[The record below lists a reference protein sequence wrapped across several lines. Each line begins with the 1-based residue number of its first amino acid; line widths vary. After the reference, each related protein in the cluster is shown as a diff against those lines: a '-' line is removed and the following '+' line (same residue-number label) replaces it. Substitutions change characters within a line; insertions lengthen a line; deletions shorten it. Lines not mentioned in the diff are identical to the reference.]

1 MGTLRLETTLTVAA
15 IALVVGGCL
24 LVLSPFLSALLWA
37 VILTFSTWGLYERLL
52 QKLGGRATLAALV
65 MTLGLVTVLVVPLVA
80 VTLTLGDNLRN
91 LTTAARHVLDTGMP
105 AAPLWFARVPLLGAS
120 FTEYWDGLR
129 EAHGANGD
137 DLLAWLETQAAP
149 ISRWLL
155 ARGLAFGQALL
166 QLTLVVLVAFF
177 LYRDGAAAAVRLR
190 AGIERLAGQ
199 RARGLLDLAGQTVR
213 GVVYGLLGT
222 ALAQA
227 LLAVIGFA
235 VAGVPGPMVLGL
247 LVFGLSIIPFGPPLV
262 WLPASFWLLHEG
274 QPGWAI
280 FMFVWGLV
288 LISSIDNVLRPYLIS
303 QGTTLPFVLVLLG
316 VIGGLLGFG
325 FIGIFLGPTLL
336 AVGFAMLRE
345 WTRNQSPPA
354 MEGPP
359 PPAG

>member
-1 MGTLRLETTLTVAA
+1 MASLRLETTLTFAA

-24 LVLSPFLSALLWA
+24 LVLSPFLSSLLWA
-37 VILTFSTWGLYERLL
+37 VILTFSTWGLHERLL
-52 QKLGGRATLAALV
+52 FHLRGRATLAALV
-65 MTLGLVTVLVVPLVA
+65 MTLGLVAVLVVPLMA

-91 LTTAARHVLDTGMP
+91 LTSAARHVLETGLP
-105 AAPLWFARVPLLGAS
+105 AAPLWLTRVPLVGNSLQ
-120 FTEYWDGLR
+120 EYWDGIR
-129 EAHGANGD
+129 EAHGTNGD

-177 LYRDGAAAAVRLR
+177 LYRDGAAIAERLR
-190 AGIERLAGQ
+190 AGMERLAGQ
-199 RARGLLDLAGQTVR
+199 RAHALLDLAGHTVR

-235 VAGVPGPMVLGL
+235 IAGVPGPMVLGL

-274 QPGWAI
+274 QPGWAA

-316 VIGGLLGFG
+316 VVGGLLGFG
-325 FIGIFLGPTLL
+325 FVGIFLGPTLL
-336 AVGFAMLRE
+336 AVGFAMVRE
-345 WTRNQSPPA
+345 WTRNPA
-354 MEGPP
+354 LPGLEGPAP
-359 PPAG
+359 PGA

>member
-1 MGTLRLETTLTVAA
+1 MATLRLETTLTVAA
-15 IALVVGGCL
+15 VALVVGGCL
-24 LVLSPFLSALLWA
+24 LVLTPFLSALLWA
-37 VILTFSTWGLYERLL
+37 VILTFSTWGLYERLRL
-52 QKLGGRATLAALV
+52 QLRGRATLAALV
-65 MTLGLVTVLVVPLVA
+65 MTCGLLAVLVVPLMA

-91 LTTAARHVLDTGMP
+91 LTSAARHVLETGLP
-105 AAPLWFARVPLLGAS
+105 AAPLWLNRVPLVGNSLL
-120 FTEYWDGLR
+120 EYWDDIR
-129 EAHGANGD
+129 ATHGANGE

-190 AGIERLAGQ
+190 AGMERLAGQ
-199 RARGLLDLAGQTVR
+199 RARALLDLAGQTVR

-227 LLAVIGFA
+227 LLAVIGF
-235 VAGVPGPMVLGL
+235 VIAGVPGPMLLGL

-262 WLPASFWLLHEG
+262 WLPASLWLLHEG
-274 QPGWAI
+274 QPGWAA
-280 FMFVWGLV
+280 FMFLWGLV
-288 LISSIDNVLRPYLIS
+288 MISSIDNVLRPYLIS

-325 FIGIFLGPTLL
+325 FVGIFLGPTLL

-345 WTRNQSPPA
+345 WTRTQTVAAPKSP
-354 MEGPP
+354 MPP
-359 PPAG
+359 PG